1 MKCYA
6 VDFETYYESGYG
18 IEECGMWHYIH
29 SPKFD
34 PYLVAIYGPDVDYVG
49 HPKDAPWDQIDG
61 AIWLSHNNAFDQQV
75 YNRAVELEIV
85 HKAMGLSFQPSKWY
99 CTANLSVYLGGPRSL
114 KEASKHLLGREMDK
128 GMRNYMKGKTWAQA
142 VAEGKSDAL
151 MAYART
157 DSVNC
162 YDIWMQYNE
171 RWPAEERELAEL
183 MFTQTQRG
191 IAVDKPKLEREL
203 PGVYNVREASVAD
216 IPWSSKKDE
225 KGEPLPLLSTLA
237 MKDWLKAQGIDVPS
251 TCEARDPIFKAWQ
264 EKHQEVKCIK
274 AMQTYRSANALF
286 TKGKVLYDRVRDSD
300 GRFGFEQRY
309 FGATTGRASGGY
321 EDERSDSSK
330 FNVFNMPKEAMYGF
344 DLRGCLVPGKGKKFV
359 IGDYTQVE
367 PRAQAWLVKDEPF
380 MKLLRQGQK
389 LYDAYARSTLGW
401 EGKDLKTENPAL
413 YALAKAHKIAL
424 GYQMGWAKL
433 INAAKTY
440 GYTEFL
446 DLPIEDYEGK
456 RKKFEKYIARYD
468 QTHHVVDYTT
478 EKEWMW
484 AVNSWCAVT
493 GFRADN
499 PRITDA
505 WKKLESDCRK
515 CVGTDYVV
523 ELPSG
528 RLLRYF
534 NVKIVAGKLMV
545 QKTMDQPHI
554 NVWGGFLMENI
565 TQATARDILCH
576 AMLKLEAG
584 KVSTLFTVYDEIIS
598 EVDLDFPTAKI
609 KGLMLETPEWMPG
622 MPLDVSIEDATFY
635 KK

>member
-1 MKCYA
+1 MNCYA
-6 VDFETYYESGYG
+6 VDFETYYEAGYG
-18 IEECGMWHYIH
+18 IEDVGMWHYIH
-29 SPKFD
+29 DKRFD
-34 PYLVAIYGPDVDYVG
+34 PYLVSIYGPDVDYVG
-49 HPKDAPWDQIDG
+49 HPKDAPWDKISNHD
-61 AIWLSHNNAFDQQV
+61 WVSHNNAFDQQV
-75 YNRAVELEIV
+75 YTKFMETWDGNDHQTIGPREW
-85 HKAMGLSFQPSKWY
+85 F

-114 KEASKHLLGREMDK
+114 KEASKYLLGREMDK

-142 VAEGKSDAL
+142 VADGKAEAL

-162 YDIWMQYNE
+162 YDIWMQYND
-171 RWPAEERELAEL
+171 RWPQEERDLAEL
-183 MFTQTQRG
+183 MFVQTQRG
-191 IAVDKPKLEREL
+191 IAVDKQKLEREL
-203 PGVYNVREASVAD
+203 PAVYDTREQVRAQ
-216 IPWSSKKDE
+216 IPWRDAKDD

-237 MKDWLKAQGIDVPS
+237 MKAWLKEQGIDVPS

-264 EKHQEVKCIK
+264 EKHTDVTCIK

-286 TKGKVLYDRVRDSD
+286 TKGKVLYDRVRDD

-344 DLRGCLVPGKGKKFV
+344 DLRGCLVPGKGKKFI

-367 PRAQAWLVKDEPF
+367 PRSQAWLVKDEPF

-401 EGKDLKTENPAL
+401 EGKDLKSENSAL

-446 DLPIEDYEGK
+446 DLPIENYQAK
-456 RKKFEKYIARYD
+456 LKKFMAYINRYD
-468 QTHHVVDYTT
+468 QTKHTEEYTT

-505 WKKLESDCRK
+505 WKQLESDCRK

-565 TQATARDILCH
+565 TQATARDILCQ
-576 AMLKLEAG
+576 AMLKLEAAG
-584 KVSTLFTVYDEIIS
+584 ITTLFTVYDEIVC
-598 EVDLDFPTAKI
+598 EVDKDFDPAKI
-609 KGLMLETPEWMPG
+609 RALMIEAPQWMPG
-622 MPLDVSIEDATFY
+622 MPLDVSIEEATFY

>member
-1 MKCYA
+1 MNCYA
-6 VDFETYYESGYG
+6 VDFETYYDAGYG

-29 SPKFD
+29 NKKFD

-49 HPKDAPWDQIDG
+49 HPKDAPWEKIDD
-61 AIWLSHNNAFDQQV
+61 AVWLSHNNAFDKQV
-75 YNRAVELEIV
+75 YERAAWLGFI
-85 HKAMGLSFQPSKWY
+85 PSADSNDPYRPSAWY
-99 CTANLSVYLGGPRSL
+99 CTANLSVFLGGPRSL
-114 KEASKHLLGREMDK
+114 KDASEVLLGRKMDK
-128 GMRNYMKGKTWAQA
+128 GMRGYMKGKTWAEA
-142 VAEGKSDAL
+142 VKDGKADAL

-162 YDIWMQYNE
+162 YDIWIQYSD
-171 RWPAEERELAEL
+171 RWPQAERDLAEL
-183 MFTQTQRG
+183 MFVQTQRG
-191 IAVDKPKLEREL
+191 IEIDNDKLEREL
-203 PGVYNVREASVAD
+203 PGVYDVREGSVKD

-237 MKDWLKAQGIDVPS
+237 MKAWLKEQGVEVPS

-264 EKHQEVKCIK
+264 EKHTDIKCIK

-286 TKGKVLYDRVRDSD
+286 NKGKILYDRIRGDK
-300 GRFGFEQRY
+300 RFGFEQRY

-330 FNVFNMPKEAMYGF
+330 FNIFNMPKEPMYGF

-401 EGKDLKTENPAL
+401 EGKDLKKENSAL

-446 DLPIEDYEGK
+446 DLPIENYDAK
-456 RKKFEKYIARYD
+456 LKKFMAYINRYD
-468 QTHHVVDYTT
+468 QTHHTEGYTT
-478 EKEWMW
+478 DKEWMW

-505 WKKLESDCRK
+505 WKRLESDCRK

-528 RLLRYF
+528 RLLKYF

-545 QKTMDQPHI
+545 QKTLGEPHI

-565 TQATARDILCH
+565 TQATARDILCY
-576 AMLKLEAG
+576 AMLKMEAEG
-584 KVSTLFTVYDEIIS
+584 VTTLFTVYDEIVS
-598 EVDLDFPTAKI
+598 EVDLDFPADKI
-609 KGLMLETPEWMPG
+609 KSLMIEPPAWMPG
-622 MPLDVSIEDATFY
+622 MPLDVSIEEATFY